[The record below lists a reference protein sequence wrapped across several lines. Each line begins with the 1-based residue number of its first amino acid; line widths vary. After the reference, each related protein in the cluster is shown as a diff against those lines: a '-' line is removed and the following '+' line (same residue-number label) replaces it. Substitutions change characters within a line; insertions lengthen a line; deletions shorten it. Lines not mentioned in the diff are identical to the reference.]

1 MFQNTLLKILAA
13 TSCLVYASTVNA
25 ANSVIDVMVVYTNGA
40 AATYNGDPTTR
51 INQLFQTT
59 NQIYKD
65 SSVNLELRLV
75 KTMKVDYTDEN
86 TAELALNAITNG
98 TGVFS
103 GVAAAR
109 EQAKAD
115 MVILYRPYKDVQASC
130 GLAWIGGQGT
140 NGDFSGAGVKKYMY
154 SHIAMNTCADY
165 VTAHELG
172 HNMGLKHSRK
182 QDGSGG
188 TFPYALGHGVDGK
201 FSTIMAYPTSFNV
214 DYWTGTVYKFSDP
227 ATRCKDLPCGVDRND
242 ATNGADAHYA
252 INITGPQIANFYA
265 GSSET
270 KSSAAS
276 SVASSAS
283 KSSSGSNDINEA
295 NTKLAA
301 AKAAYETALAALDK
315 NTAAI
320 AALAKEE
327 ATKKTLLD
335 AATADATKAKAAY
348 EAASKKYLVSA
359 DALKALETKVKAA
372 LEAYNKATGSAKEA
386 ALKTYNA
393 LATSYKEKQAQVLVD
408 YNAAVLAQ
416 SALVKATAALT
427 EATNKYTSAKTATA
441 NEKARTAELT
451 AKVKTTLAAYTAAQK
466 AVADLQKLK
475 K

>member
-1 MFQNTLLKILAA
+1 MFQKNLLKSLVAIGYLVCTAA
-13 TSCLVYASTVNA
+13 ASA

-40 AATYNGDPTTR
+40 ANAYNGDPTTR

-65 SSVNLELRLV
+65 SNLNLELRLV

-115 MVILYRPYKDVQASC
+115 MVILYRPYKEAQGSC

-140 NGDFSGAGVKKYMY
+140 NGDFSAAYIKKYMF

-188 TFPYALGHGVDGK
+188 TFPYALGYGVDGK
-201 FSTIMAYPTSFNV
+201 FSTVMAYPNSFNV

-227 ATRCKDLPCGVDRND
+227 SITCKNLPCGVDRND
-242 ATNGADAHYA
+242 ASDGADAHYA
-252 INITGPQIANFYA
+252 ITVTGPQIANFYA
-265 GSSET
+265 GSSEA
-270 KSSAAS
+270 KSSVAS
-276 SVASSAS
+276 SVASSAA
-283 KSSSGSNDINEA
+283 KSSSGSGDLNEA
-295 NTKLAA
+295 NAKLAA
-301 AKAAYETALAALDK
+301 AKAAYDAAV
-315 NTAAI
+315 
-320 AALAKEE
+320 AALAQNKASIEAKTKEE
-327 ATKKTLLD
+327 ATQKALLD
-335 AATADATKAKAAY
+335 TATTSATKAKAAY
-348 EAASKKYLVSA
+348 ETAFKKYTASA
-359 DALKALETKVKAA
+359 DALKALEVKMKAA
-372 LEAYNKATGSAKEA
+372 LAVYNKATGAAREA
-386 ALKTYNA
+386 AAKNYNT
-393 LATSYKEKQAQVLVD
+393 LATSYKDKQAQALAD
-408 YNAAVLAQ
+408 YNAAVVAQ
-416 SALVKATAALT
+416 SGLVKATMALT
-427 EATNKYTSAKTATA
+427 EAANKYNQAKAATA
-441 NEKARTAELT
+441 SEKARTAELT
-451 AKVKTTLAAYTAAQK
+451 AKVKSTLAAYTAAQK
-466 AVADLQKLK
+466 VVSDLQKAK